1 MVPIIEFCKEISLAK
16 HLKCTVIVDFVEG
29 NLATPKFKLAF
40 IVLLIATLIWGIA
53 IAHYVLQEYGV
64 LYVLSVDLF
73 LFYAWGVFIWQIL
86 LNLKLSELKKT
97 RREISKL
104 IYRFVFGLRR
114 LTYASVLG
122 YFKTANQKA
131 RVKLAFWRMKH
142 ETRNH
147 VDLLI
152 KVFKWVVLPASLLYV
167 CTDLYLFGENTLDSM
182 FLGILIFVYS
192 SFLPDLPSIFRK
204 KPQSYVKDKTE
215 DLPWYKKYALLLF
228 APLYIFAFLGL
239 GMRRK
244 WKTTETFHNF
254 KSLIIYDVFLF
265 VLSLLIFGAF
275 PISIGDIT
283 EILSVPLYGLVG
295 FLTHLKVDKVW

>member
-1 MVPIIEFCKEISLAK
+1 VLLVA
-16 HLKCTVIVDFVEG
+16 TVI
-29 NLATPKFKLAF
+29 
-40 IVLLIATLIWGIA
+40 WGVA
-53 IAHYVLQEYGV
+53 LAHYVLQEYGMV
-64 LYVLSVDLF
+64 YVLSVDIF
-73 LFYAWGVFIWQIL
+73 LYYAWGVFILHIL
-86 LNLKLSELKKT
+86 MNLKLSELKKT
-97 RREISKL
+97 KREISKL
-104 IYRFVFGLRR
+104 FYRFVFRLRR

-122 YFKTANQKA
+122 YFKTVNRKA
-131 RVKLAFWRMKH
+131 KKKLVTGWMKY
-142 ETRNH
+142 ETWEH
-147 VDLLI
+147 VGLML

-167 CTDLYLFGENTLDSM
+167 CTDLYFFGENTLDSM

-204 KPQSYVKDKTE
+204 KPQYYVKDKTE

-228 APLYIFAFLGL
+228 APLFIFAFLGL

-254 KSLIIYDVFLF
+254 KSVMIYGVFLF
-265 VLSLLIFGAF
+265 ALSLLIFGNF
-275 PISIGDIT
+275 PIAIGGIT